1 MDYLESF
8 NKRGNEYKY
17 AIDNYIYI
25 IENEFKEIN
34 NLINFENEISIVN
47 IAGGVPINLYFP
59 SEIKI
64 NYIPLE
70 INEKLSQI
78 YNYQLVK
85 NNNLELSSESIDYV
99 TLITF
104 LHHYTDNERIELYNE
119 CKRVLKPGGKL
130 IIADVIKDSKQDRFL
145 NGFVNQYNSSG
156 HNGIFF
162 NQLDIEDLNMF
173 NYSEYRKNTY
183 YWISNNLEELCD
195 FFRNL
200 FGLDLASD
208 SDIING
214 INNYLDIEKKDDK
227 YYITWEICYLISIKS

>member
-34 NLINFENEISIVN
+34 NLINFENEITIVN

-78 YNYQLVK
+78 YNYPLVK
-85 NNNLELSSESIDYV
+85 NNNLELLSESVGYI

-104 LHHYTDNERIELYNE
+104 LHHYTENERIELYNE

-130 IIADVIKDSKQDRFL
+130 IIADVIKESKQDKFL
-145 NGFVNQYNSSG
+145 NEFVNHYNSNG

-162 NQLDIEDLNMF
+162 NESDKKDLFMF
-173 NYSEYRKNTY
+173 NYTEFQTKKY
-183 YWISNNLEELCD
+183 YWISNNMNELCD
-195 FFRNL
+195 FFKNL
-200 FGLDLASD
+200 FGLDLASNA
-208 SDIING
+208 DIING
-214 INNYLDIEKKDDK
+214 INNYLDYTIINDKIYIE
-227 YYITWEICYLISIKS
+227 WELCYLISVK